1 MPPSLD
7 YRLIRRAHYKILLA
21 GIVLAVLFWLLQSI
35 LDTWVFEER
44 DLRTGLWPEEGRVL
58 WMRLVIVTLISTLAI
73 YMNRAISRFHHDALQ
88 IHGLR
93 EHTHDAYLSVDRR
106 WTITFFS
113 ARAERLFSRNLSDV
127 AGQSLWTIFPADEL
141 CFQSPFKRSAALA
154 TDAVFDGYHAAI
166 GKWLEIHTHPDRAGM
181 TIYVRDVSD
190 NKKAI
195 KAVQYVSNFDI
206 LTGLPNRHLL
216 LDRLGHA
223 LERAKR
229 KKSIIA
235 VLDVNV
241 DRFSDLNNSL
251 GLGRGDEL
259 IQTIAHRLQTSVR
272 EADTVARRGGDNFTI
287 MLEDIQNKET
297 ITHTVTRIMRT
308 LGAPLE
314 VDQHA
319 ITITACIG
327 ISVYPEHCDR
337 VERLLQYAEVAMRHA
352 KKQGRSMFHYFSEVL
367 NREVLTRI
375 ALEQDLTRA
384 LANLEFELHYQPQID
399 LTSGA
404 VIGVEALLRWNHATR
419 GVISPAEFIPLLEDT
434 GLILA
439 VGDWVLTSAC
449 RQGMQWLDAGLP
461 PMNIAV
467 NLSPLQFH
475 QPDLALRI
483 EHILEET
490 GFDPSHLELEI
501 TEGMLINN
509 IEETVRT
516 LNTLHERGIRVSIDD
531 FGTGYSSLS
540 YLKRFPI
547 DSLKIDRSFVRD
559 IHSDKNS
566 AAIAAAI
573 IAMAHALDL
582 KVTAEGVESMAQL
595 ELLRQQRCDYAQGF
609 FIATPKPVAE
619 IEEWLANDRPTDIAV
634 SG

>member
-7 YRLIRRAHYKILLA
+7 FRLIRRAQYKILLA
-21 GIVLAVLFWLLQSI
+21 GIVAAILFWLLQSM
-35 LDTWVFEER
+35 LDTWVFEQR
-44 DLRTGLWPEEGRVL
+44 DLGTGLWPTEARAL
-58 WMRLVIVTLISTLAI
+58 WMRLVIVALILTLAI
-73 YMNRAISRFHHDALQ
+73 YVHRAVSRFHHDALQ

-93 EHTHDAYLSVDRR
+93 EHTHDACLSVDRN

-113 ARAERLFSRNLSDV
+113 ARAEHLFSRNRSDV
-127 AGQSLWTIFPADEL
+127 TGQSLWTIFPADEL
-141 CFQSPFKRSAALA
+141 CFQPAFKRSTALA
-154 TDAVFDGYHAAI
+154 TDAVFDGYLAAI

-195 KAVQYVSNFDI
+195 KGVQYVSNFDT

-235 VLDVNV
+235 VLHVNI
-241 DRFSDLNNSL
+241 DRFSDLNNSV
-251 GLGRGDEL
+251 GLARGDEL
-259 IQTIAHRLQTSVR
+259 IQAIARRLQASVR

-287 MLEDIQNKET
+287 MIEDIQDKET
-297 ITHTVTRIMRT
+297 ITQTVTRIMRT

-314 VDQHA
+314 IDRHP
-319 ITITACIG
+319 ITITAGIG
-327 ISVYPEHCDR
+327 IAAYPEHCDR

-352 KKQGRSMFHYFSEVL
+352 KKQGRSMFQFFSEEL
-367 NREVLTRI
+367 NREVLTKI

-419 GVISPAEFIPLLEDT
+419 GLVSPSEFIPLLEDT

-449 RQGMQWLDAGLP
+449 RQGKKWLDAGLP

-467 NLSPLQFH
+467 NLSPLQFN

-483 EHILEET
+483 EHILAET
-490 GFDPSHLELEI
+490 GFSPSHLELEI
-501 TEGMLINN
+501 TEGVLIDN
-509 IEETVRT
+509 IEEAIRT
-516 LNTLHERGIRVSIDD
+516 LKTLHANGIRVSIDD

-559 IHSDKNS
+559 IHNDINS

-573 IAMAHALDL
+573 IAMAEALNL
-582 KVTAEGVESMAQL
+582 NVIAEGVESMAQL
-595 ELLRQQRCDYAQGF
+595 ELLRQQRCNHAQGF

-619 IEEWLANDRPTDIAV
+619 IEEWLAGDRPKVSAV